1 MQFYL
6 NRLVNSLY
14 KRCITRYIINSH
26 VLNIES
32 GRYFNIVRNERMC
45 TMCSKKSVEDEY
57 HFILECDRYS
67 DIRCKYIKKK
77 YYYRNPSTFI
87 LIQLLSVRNVKEL
100 NNIGK
105 YLYIA
110 EKIRKT
116 GN

>member
-1 MQFYL
+1 MDIQTSD
-6 NRLVNSLY
+6 VNIY
-14 KRCITRYIINSH
+14 
-26 VLNIES
+26 
-32 GRYFNIVRNERMC
+32 
-45 TMCSKKSVEDEY
+45 
-57 HFILECDRYS
+57 
-67 DIRCKYIKKK
+67 KK
-77 YYYRNPSTFI
+77 YYYRNPSTFK